1 MSDSVVPPVARVG
14 VIGAGVVGACIA
26 YALRKRGFDVVLM
39 DRGEPGEGCS
49 FGNLGAI
56 SMSSIVPLATPS
68 VIKSAPSMLGDPN
81 SPLFLPLRY
90 LPKAAPWLARFVMS
104 ARPSVVAKNSAEL
117 VKLHAGAVQAHAEL
131 TREVGVPELL
141 VHRGQLHLY
150 PSKAALQDDA
160 ASWALRRQH
169 GLSFREL
176 DAAGIAEMEPR
187 IGSRYPVGIF
197 LSDDATIL
205 NPLRYV
211 QAIVAAFVSAGGQ
224 VWKRDVRSLK
234 RREGGGWSIQ
244 SEHGHEAF
252 SQMVVAAGAW
262 SKQLLQGVGI
272 HVSLESQRGYHV
284 QFSGGSS
291 LVSRSILL
299 TDKKVFLAPMEGGLR
314 IGGTVEIAGLQ
325 SPPNTKRSLILEG
338 MARDLFPELEG
349 VPTTHWMGHRP
360 CMPDS
365 IPKIGSSGL
374 PGLHMAVG
382 HGHLGLTDS
391 ALSANKIVDSMLEE
405 VGVTGR
411 LN

>member
-1 MSDSVVPPVARVG
+1 MIAPVTRVG

-39 DRGEPGEGCS
+39 DKGEPGEGCS

-68 VIKSAPSMLGDPN
+68 VIKSAPSMLGDPS

-104 ARPSVVAKNSAEL
+104 ARPSVVERNSAEL

-141 VHRGQLHLY
+141 VDRGQLHLY
-150 PSKAALQDDA
+150 PSKSALQGDA
-160 ASWALRRQH
+160 ASWKLRRQH
-169 GLSFREL
+169 GLKFQEL
-176 DAAGIAEMEPR
+176 DAAGIADLEPR
-187 IGSRYPVGIF
+187 LGSRYPVGIY
-197 LSDDATIL
+197 LTDDATII
-205 NPLRYV
+205 NPFRYV
-211 QAIVAAFVSAGGQ
+211 QAIVAAFVSAGGEL
-224 VWKRDVRSLK
+224 WKRDVRNLE
-234 RREGGGWSIQ
+234 RRGSGNASSVWAIQ
-244 SEHGHEAF
+244 SERGTEMF
-252 SQMVVAAGAW
+252 SQLAVAAGAW
-262 SKQLLQGVGI
+262 SKQLLQTAGVN
-272 HVSLESQRGYHV
+272 VALESQRGYHV
-284 QFSGGSS
+284 QFSGGGS
-291 LVSRSILL
+291 LVSRSTLL
-299 TDKKVFLAPMEGGLR
+299 TDKKVFLASMETGLR

-325 SPPNTKRSLILEG
+325 SPPNTNRSLILERI
-338 MARDLFPELEG
+338 ARDLFPELED

-365 IPKIGSSGL
+365 IPKIGSTGL

-391 ALSANKIVDSMLEE
+391 ALSANKIVKSMLAE
-405 VGVTGR
+405 VHPS
-411 LN
+411 

>member
-1 MSDSVVPPVARVG
+1 
-14 VIGAGVVGACIA
+14 
-26 YALRKRGFDVVLM
+26 
-39 DRGEPGEGCS
+39 
-49 FGNLGAI
+49 
-56 SMSSIVPLATPS
+56 
-68 VIKSAPSMLGDPN
+68 MLGDPN

-104 ARPSVVAKNSAEL
+104 ARPSVVAKNAAEL

-150 PSKAALQDDA
+150 PSKAALQGDA
-160 ASWALRRQH
+160 ASWKLRREH
-169 GLSFREL
+169 GLKFREL
-176 DAAGIAEMEPR
+176 DAAGIAELEPR
-187 IGSRYPVGIF
+187 MGSRYPVGIY
-197 LSDDATIL
+197 LTDDATIL

-224 VWKRDVRSLK
+224 VCKRDVRSLE
-234 RREGGGWSIQ
+234 RQQSDGAANGWAIH
-244 SEHGHEAF
+244 SERGTEVF
-252 SQMVVAAGAW
+252 SQLVVAAGAW
-262 SKQLLQGVGI
+262 SKQLLQSAGI
-272 HVSLESQRGYHV
+272 HVPLESQRGYHV
-284 QFSGGSS
+284 QFKGGSS

-325 SPPNTKRSLILEG
+325 RPPNTKRSIILEG
-338 MARDLFPELEG
+338 MARDLFPELAG

-374 PGLHMAVG
+374 PGLHIAVG

-391 ALSANKIVDSMLEE
+391 ALSANKIVLSMLAEIGE
-405 VGVTGR
+405 K
-411 LN
+411 NH